1 MRRNYIDNL
10 RSLAILLLFP
20 VHTFMIWNDFGAKFY
35 IWMGESRLLSTLI
48 VLINSWF
55 MPLLFVLAG
64 ISARYALEKRT
75 YKAFVAQRV
84 CKLLLPFLCGMLLYV
99 PVQSLFARKFLY
111 DYRDGLLAHWRY
123 FFTHLTD
130 FSGYDGGFTP
140 GHLWFI
146 LFLFVISMVS
156 LPLFR
161 FFPYDKASKKMEKL
175 PAWGILL
182 LFLPIWLSYYLGNIG
197 GFSLGKDLVLY
208 LAGYYILSNDE
219 VLWTLERSRKWL
231 AVLWG
236 GSMAALA
243 ILYFQY
249 AYYGDLWVNWV
260 GWLSILMLL
269 VLGKRYMNRCNRLT
283 AYLRGASYP
292 VYLLHQTVL
301 VALAY
306 YVVQNVK
313 NSAVQVTGIL
323 FGSLV
328 LTVLA
333 YELIRKLPIVRKMF
347 GMR

>member
-20 VHTFMIWNDFGAKFY
+20 VHTLMLWNDFGTKFY

-48 VLINSWF
+48 VLINPWF

-64 ISARYALEKRT
+64 VSARYALEKRT

-84 CKLLLPFLCGMLLYV
+84 WRLLLPFLCGMLLYV
-99 PVQSLFARKFLY
+99 PFQSLFARKFFY
-111 DYRDGLLAHWRY
+111 GCKDGLLAHWQY
-123 FFTHLTD
+123 FFTHITD

-161 FFPYDKASKKMEKL
+161 FLPYHKSAKKVEKL

-182 LFLPIWLSYYLGNIG
+182 LFIPIWLLYYLGNVG
-197 GFSLGKDLVLY
+197 GFSIGKDLALY
-208 LAGYYILSNDE
+208 LAGYYLFSSDE
-219 VLWTLERSRKWL
+219 VLQTLERNGKWL

-236 GSMAALA
+236 GSMAALGV
-243 ILYFQY
+243 LYYKY
-249 AYYGDLWVNWV
+249 AYYGDFWVNWV

-269 VLGKRYMNRCNRLT
+269 ILGKRCMNRCNCFT
-283 AYLRGASYP
+283 AYLCGASYP
-292 VYLLHQTVL
+292 IYLLHQTIL
-301 VALAY
+301 VVLAY
-306 YVVQNVK
+306 YVVQ
-313 NSAVQVTGIL
+313 AVQNPGLQVTGIL
-323 FGSLV
+323 FGSFA

-333 YELIRKLPIVRKMF
+333 HGLIRKIPIVRKMF
-347 GMR
+347 GMQ